1 MLPSWVEGKSG
12 GGQGCYFGVLW
23 LHRPWSWLEN
33 LDFPVN
39 GSFYYFHDLGLFLE
53 PLCLTFYIGKLNQVL
68 PFPAAHRKPMR
79 IDEVASGAHFV
90 FLQRVHL
97 GDAGR
102 QS

>member
-1 MLPSWVEGKSG
+1 MAFVTLVG
-12 GGQGCYFGVLW
+12 GRKKWRGTRTLFWGPLVAQT
-23 LHRPWSWLEN
+23 

-53 PLCLTFYIGKLNQVL
+53 PLCLTFYIGKLNQFL